1 MIAAF
6 WFRNYLL
13 SGTNLL
19 LWLMTT
25 AYWVVWVMYGT
36 WIGIVFGWALFVM
49 NVYAPFRFMWDDLML
64 WKNIVR
70 DVVARADVSQEHHE
84 AVTRVCMKSIERLC
98 PNLNTISLTVIEVI
112 VDNAIK
118 LRSKAK

>member
-1 MIAAF
+1 MIVAF
-6 WFRNYLL
+6 WLRNYLL

-19 LWLMTT
+19 LWLMTASYWILWI
-25 AYWVVWVMYGT
+25 AYGS
-36 WIGIVFGWALFVM
+36 WIGIFFGWALLVM

-70 DVVARADVSQEHHE
+70 EVVAKADISEQHHN
-84 AVTRVCMKSIERLC
+84 AVTNTCMKSIERLC
-98 PNLNTISLTVIEVI
+98 PNLNTISLIVIEAI

-118 LRSKAK
+118 LRSKTK